1 MNVPKNHVELKMGVT
16 LWENYELDGNYGLNH
31 SCTVIISD
39 RATSGG
45 SGGSL
50 LLELQVVELAYWTAV
65 V

>member
-39 RATSGG
+39 GAT